1 MTDDFKREIERLLD
15 EPGEG
20 ASAPPDRLRARLS
33 ATFSQAL
40 DETARSGGDASNA
53 ATAAAYI
60 DGTLSGKAREEFAA
74 ALAQQAN
81 LRADLEQAA
90 DIVTSVAGQQVEV
103 PKALLARANAAF
115 APAPARPAEK
125 TGWSLS
131 LALASLL
138 PRQRLALAAVTAVAL
153 LVAVP
158 AGLIVT
164 GKIGKSGG
172 EPELSGVEDPKDE
185 VAKRVQ
191 ECRDKLAKEAKDKSA
206 GMSKDVAKDATK
218 KDAKDPCDPDNF
230 KSGSAKK

>member
-40 DETARSGGDASNA
+40 DETARAGADAANP
-53 ATAAAYI
+53 ATAAAHI
-60 DGTLSGKAREEFAA
+60 DGTLTGEAREKFAA
-74 ALAQQAN
+74 ALAQQPN

-90 DIVTSVAGQQVEV
+90 DIVTSVAGKQAGV

-115 APAPARPAEK
+115 APAPPRPTGQA
-125 TGWSLS
+125 GWSLS
-131 LALASLL
+131 MALASLL
-138 PRQRLALAAVTAVAL
+138 PRQRLALAAVAAAAL

-185 VAKRVQ
+185 VARRVQ
-191 ECRDKLAKEAKDKSA
+191 ECRDKLAKEATDKSA
-206 GMSKDVAKDATK
+206 GMSKDVAPK
-218 KDAKDPCDPDNF
+218 KDAKDPCDPANF
-230 KSGSAKK
+230 KASKK

>member
-15 EPGEG
+15 EAGEG

-40 DETARSGGDASNA
+40 DETARTSVDAANP
-53 ATAAAYI
+53 ATAAAYL
-60 DGTLSGKAREEFAA
+60 DGTLTGAAREKFAA
-74 ALAQQAN
+74 ALAQQPS

-90 DIVTSVAGQQVEV
+90 DIVTSVAGQQVGV

-115 APAPARPAEK
+115 APAPPRPAERA
-125 TGWSLS
+125 GWSLS
-131 LALASLL
+131 TALASLL
-138 PRQRLALAAVTAVAL
+138 PRQRLALAAVAAAAL
-153 LVAVP
+153 LIAVP

-191 ECRDKLAKEAKDKSA
+191 ECREKLAKDAKDKSA
-206 GMSKDVAKDATK
+206 GMSKEVVKDTAR
-218 KDAKDPCDPDNF
+218 KDGKDPCDPANF
-230 KSGSAKK
+230 KDGAKK